1 MLAPVKMTKI
11 SQINPRITI
20 NLRIIVESNRD
31 PRIVIQLYRDSGIAI
46 ELNHNPRIEI
56 ESHHDLRIEI
66 ESYREIQGD
75 AHPKYLCLVIC
86 FLFQS
91 G

>member
-56 ESHHDLRIEI
+56 E
-66 ESYREIQGD
+66 
-75 AHPKYLCLVIC
+75 
-86 FLFQS
+86 
-91 G
+91 